1 MNNEL
6 KNTTEL
12 LEEYIRYIQDDTK
25 VKKTP
30 LGFSKLDNLLNGGI
44 PRGLITLGA
53 IPSLGKT
60 TFMLQVADNMAS
72 LENTKVLFFSLEMS
86 RFDLISKSLSRLTFQ
101 EENLQQ
107 LTCDEL
113 MSNDETIDYNSILQR
128 YEPISNNL
136 YSIDYIYDIRDIVA
150 FITQF
155 RECNPNDNIIVIID
169 YLQYILCGNNG
180 NDKQAIDLITKR
192 LKELSKSLGLT
203 IVAISSLNRANYSGS
218 ITMES
223 FKESGSIEYTSDV
236 LIGLEYTN
244 SNGNDRDYEAR
255 KNPRK
260 ITLSIIKNRYGAL
273 GKINFDFNTKYNTF
287 IEK

>member
-1 MNNEL
+1 MNEEV
-6 KNTTEL
+6 KNTTQL
-12 LEEYIRYIQDDTK
+12 LEEYIQYIQDDTK
-25 VKKTP
+25 VKKTL
-30 LGFSKLDNLLNGGI
+30 LGFDKLDNLLNGGI
-44 PRGLITLGA
+44 PKGLITLGA

-113 MSNDETIDYNSILQR
+113 MSNDETIDYNAILQQ
-128 YEPISNNL
+128 YEPIANNL

-155 RECNPNDNIIVIID
+155 RECNPNDNIIVVID

-203 IVAISSLNRANYSGS
+203 IVAISSLNRANYSGN

-223 FKESGSIEYTSDV
+223 FKESGSIEYTSDM
-236 LIGLEYTN
+236 LMGLEYTN
-244 SNGNDRDYEAR
+244 PNGNDRDYEAR